1 MLRNDYPIVL
11 VCQVLGL
18 ARSTAYYQ
26 AHPVDDQPLRQAIT
40 EVAEQYPTY
49 GTRRTAKQ
57 LGRAPYH
64 LVVNRKRARRL
75 MRELDL
81 LRRRR
86 PRQRRTTNS
95 QHAFGR
101 FPNLVSDRVAQAP
114 EDIWVSDITYV
125 RLGAGFIYLAIIMD
139 VFTRAIR
146 GWHLGRSLSQELT
159 LIALQRALSTH
170 TPVIHHSD
178 QGIQYAAPQYV
189 QMLREAAVQIS
200 MAAVG
205 EPRQNGYAERVI
217 RTIKEEEIDLADYR
231 DFDDALAQI
240 GRFIDDVY
248 RTKRIHS
255 ALGYLTPAEFE
266 TAWRSA
272 AGAPP
277 PPGRLELKPPEN
289 LSSFWD
295 PLQGTASA
303 GRRSVICIVRN
314 SSRV

>member
-1 MLRNDYPIVL
+1 MTMLRSDYPIAVICEML
-11 VCQVLGL
+11 DL

-26 AHPVDDQPLRQAIT
+26 AHPVDEQPFRQAIT

-57 LGRAPYH
+57 LGRAPYR
-64 LVVNRKRARRL
+64 LTVNRKRARRV
-75 MRELDL
+75 MRELGL
-81 LRRRR
+81 LRRIR

-95 QHAFGR
+95 HHPFGR
-101 FPNLVSDRVAQAP
+101 FPNLVSGQVAQAP
-114 EDIWVSDITYV
+114 DAIWVSDITYV
-125 RLGAGFIYLAIIMD
+125 RLDTGFIYLAIVMD
-139 VFTRAIR
+139 VFTRSIR

-159 LIALQRALSTH
+159 VIALQRALVAH

-189 QMLREAAVQIS
+189 QMLRAVGVQVS

-266 TAWRSA
+266 A
-272 AGAPP
+272 
-277 PPGRLELKPPEN
+277 
-289 LSSFWD
+289 D
-295 PLQGTASA
+295 
-303 GRRSVICIVRN
+303 
-314 SSRV
+314 